1 MDMNI
6 NINTLLWLAGA
17 VLMLVTLAQWVVLRS
32 RYLAA
37 LTQQRTRHAL
47 QLQAAGQQ
55 FEQAKHQIAQLHRDL
70 GSARAQLARIA
81 TRQAN
86 AIKSH
91 ARPTGSAQP
100 VRHNA
105 GAAAHG
111 QPVDGFADTL
121 PAPQYPHDGA
131 LLATY
136 PKRH

>member
-1 MDMNI
+1 MDMNTHTI
-6 NINTLLWLAGA
+6 LWLAGA
-17 VLMLVTLAQWVVLRS
+17 VLVLATLAQWIVLRS

-47 QLQAAGQQ
+47 QLQTAGQQ
-55 FEQAKHQIAQLHRDL
+55 IEQAKHQIAQLHRDL
-70 GSARAQLARIA
+70 GSASAQLARFA
-81 TRQAN
+81 TRQAS
-86 AIKSH
+86 AIKAH
-91 ARPTGSAQP
+91 ARPTGGAPS

-105 GAAAHG
+105 GTAAHG